1 MEEIRTQLERK
12 TEELLRA
19 ANQALKECVSETIR
33 TGTRDAGRRR
43 ERTAKESDRRSRL
56 RCEWR

>member
-19 ANQALKECVSETIR
+19 ANQALKECVSEPIR
-33 TGTRDAGRRR
+33 TGARDAGRRR
-43 ERTAKESDRRSRL
+43 ERTAEESGRRSRS